1 MNAIRLHQPGRPPV
15 ACFIPYKG
23 ARFVVVGTTKC
34 QGCQRDCPP
43 LLGCAVLAC
52 PMVPACHACG
62 SKPFRVRC
70 DESRESEDDRH
81 LEGEARCIAC
91 GAVVGLLRVNVD
103 TLFGLREDRAVQ
115 VEIERAGGRVYV

>member
-52 PMVPACHACG
+52 PMVPPCPECG
-62 SKPFRVRC
+62 AKPWRVRC
-70 DESRESEDDRH
+70 DDSHEADDLT
-81 LEGEARCIAC
+81 LEGPARCCAC
-91 GAVVGLLRVNVD
+91 NAVVGTLRVDVAE
-103 TLFGLREDRAVQ
+103 LFGFEARPPKSDRT
-115 VEIERAGGRVYV
+115 ERTVRA